1 MKKLLFIIT
10 LILMSHNIANAACT
24 LPGDT
29 DSDGTVSIAE
39 VQQVINAFLGL
50 PQTYVISGKITNH
63 ADGSAFSGVTLTLY
77 NANTAIYMIDGLY
90 GATVTLGNIA
100 ATAVSGI
107 DGRYTIN
114 SARSGSYIL
123 VPARVGYVF
132 NPAQTAVMTITDSC
146 DTSGGNVYLYDPEK
160 TGNTVIDN
168 IIYNSLGPMTGNVI
182 TQDFEGS
189 TPGGSGF

>member
-29 DSDGTVSIAE
+29 DNDGNVSIAE

-50 PQTYVISGKITNH
+50 PPTYVMSGKITNH

-77 NANTAIYMIDGLY
+77 TANTAIYTIDGLY

-100 ATAVSGI
+100 ATAVSSV
-107 DGRYTIN
+107 DGRYTI
-114 SARSGSYIL
+114 SSLRSGSYIL
-123 VPARVGYVF
+123 APSLSGYVF
-132 NPAQTAVMTITDSC
+132 NPAQTAVMTIADSC
-146 DTSGGNVYLYDPEK
+146 DKRGSVYLYDPEK

-168 IIYNSLGPMTGNVI
+168 IIYNSLRLMTGNVI

-189 TPGGSGF
+189 TPGGSGL